1 MNMDLARQLLAVLLV
16 LGLLAAAL
24 WWLRHKGGIRI
35 TGRAGRGGRQRH
47 VVLVERVS
55 LTPQHSVH
63 LIHVGDRALLVGTGP
78 SGCGL
83 IEALAWKDLQT
94 GCQQSGLETVER

>member
-1 MNMDLARQLLAVLLV
+1 MNMDLARQLLAVVLV

-24 WWLRHKGGIRI
+24 WWLRHKGGLRFI
-35 TGRAGRGGRQRH
+35 GGAGRGGRQRH

-55 LTPQHSVH
+55 LTPQHTLH
-63 LIHVGDRALLVGTGP
+63 LIHVADRALLVGTGP

-83 IEALAWKDLQT
+83 IEGLAWKDLQT
-94 GCQQSGLETVER
+94 GRHEPGPGPVEG

>member
-1 MNMDLARQLLAVLLV
+1 MELARQLLSILFV

-24 WWLRHKGGIRI
+24 WWLRQKGGVRI
-35 TGRAGRGGRQRH
+35 TGRAGRNGRQRH

-55 LTPQHSVH
+55 LTPQHSLH
-63 LIHVGDRALLVGTGP
+63 LIHVADRALLVGTGP

-83 IEALAWKDLQT
+83 IEALAWKDLQA
-94 GCQQSGLETVER
+94 GRHEPGPRPVEG

>member
-1 MNMDLARQLLAVLLV
+1 MDLARQLLAVLLV

-24 WWLRHKGGIRI
+24 WWLRRKGGIGF
-35 TGRAGRGGRQRH
+35 TGGVGRGGRQRH

-55 LTPQHSVH
+55 LTPQHALH
-63 LIHVGDRALLVGTGP
+63 LIHVADRALLVGTGP

-83 IEALAWKDLQT
+83 IEGLAWKDLQG
-94 GCQQSGLETVER
+94 GCHASGPGPVKG

>member
-1 MNMDLARQLLAVLLV
+1 MNMDLARQLMSVLLV

-24 WWLRHKGGIRI
+24 WWLRQKGGIRI

-55 LTPQHSVH
+55 LTPQHAIH

-83 IEALAWKDLQT
+83 IEGLAWKDLQT
-94 GCQQSGLETVER
+94 GCRPSGLEPVER

>member
-1 MNMDLARQLLAVLLV
+1 MDLARQLLAVLLV

-24 WWLRHKGGIRI
+24 WWLRQKGGVRI

-55 LTPQHSVH
+55 LTPQHAVH
-63 LIHVGDRALLVGTGP
+63 LIHVADRALLVGTGP

-83 IEALAWKDLQT
+83 IEGLAWKDLQAGCHESGT
-94 GCQQSGLETVER
+94 GPVER

>member
-55 LTPQHSVH
+55 LTPQHAVH

-94 GCQQSGLETVER
+94 GCHQSGLETVER